1 MNKLNI
7 IQIIDQLSVGG
18 AEVLAVNIANG
29 LFEQKRASHICVTR
43 TEGVLKKTVNSGVGY
58 VFLNRRNTFDI
69 KAILKLYRY
78 IKKHSIKI
86 IHAHST
92 SIFIAVCV
100 KILNPRLKI
109 VWHDHFGNSNFLNER
124 KKFPL
129 KIFSFFLSAIVAV
142 NSNLTRWAKE
152 ELVTK
157 KVFFLRNFP
166 VFNNEEKVTKL
177 QGVEEKRIVHLAGY
191 REQKD
196 HLNLLKAFKKVLELN
211 NDWTL
216 HLIGKDYIN
225 IYSQEIEKYLVTEN
239 LKKNVFQYGVCN
251 DVKNILS
258 QATIGVLSSRSEG
271 LPISLLE
278 YGLAKL
284 PVVITDVG
292 ECATIVNNNTSGFI
306 VEKEN
311 PLQLSEALT
320 NLIISEKRRKLFGEN
335 LQKEIKEN
343 FSKEL
348 FLNKITE
355 LYHKILC

>member
-1 MNKLNI
+1 MDKLNI

-29 LFEQKRASHICVTR
+29 LFEQKIESHICVTR
-43 TEGVLKKTVNSGVGY
+43 TEGVLRNTLNPGVGY

-69 KAILKLYRY
+69 KAILKLYHY

-100 KILNPRLKI
+100 KILNPKVKI

-124 KKFPL
+124 KKIPL
-129 KIFSFFLSAIVAV
+129 KIFSFFISAIVAV
-142 NSNLTRWAKE
+142 NSNLVRWAKE
-152 ELVTK
+152 ELRTK
-157 KVFFLRNFP
+157 KVVFFKNFP
-166 VFNNEEKVTKL
+166 VFTNDKKVTKL
-177 QGVEEKRIVHLAGY
+177 NGIPGKRIVHLAGY

-196 HLNLLKAFKKVLELN
+196 HINLLKAFKNAQEKH
-211 NDWTL
+211 NDWSL
-216 HLIGKDYIN
+216 HLIGKAYIDD
-225 IYSQEIEKYLVTEN
+225 YSQDIKKFIANEN
-239 LKKNVFQYGVCN
+239 LKESVFQYGVRS

-258 QATIGVLSSRSEG
+258 QASIGVLSSKSEG

-292 ECATIVNNNTSGFI
+292 ECATIVNNKASGFI

-311 PLQLSEALT
+311 PMQLSKALT
-320 NLIISEKRRKLFGEN
+320 NLIISDERRKIFGEN
-335 LQKEIKEN
+335 LEKEIKEN
-343 FSKEL
+343 FSKEI

-355 LYHKILC
+355 LYHEILC